1 MSSCDAKKKYLLVTQ
16 EEMFTF
22 LVTHCQEEISSR
34 DEKEMSSC
42 DTRRSVYLS
51 HKRKCPLASQDISP
65 PVTKTLYSN
74 IIFLLYLMS
83 CILNAPTILGVSEG
97 MCSINL
103 GGLQADLNG
112 WSGGGGAPPV
122 ELNSYFCLASS
133 IGAKVWCHRCN
144 FCAVPGSWVGHNIY
158 YMP

>member
-97 MCSINL
+97 MCSMSEASSPIYM
-103 GGLQADLNG
+103 GGLRG
-112 WSGGGGAPPV
+112 V
-122 ELNSYFCLASS
+122 ERTSQKEESFC
-133 IGAKVWCHRCN
+133 
-144 FCAVPGSWVGHNIY
+144 
-158 YMP
+158 